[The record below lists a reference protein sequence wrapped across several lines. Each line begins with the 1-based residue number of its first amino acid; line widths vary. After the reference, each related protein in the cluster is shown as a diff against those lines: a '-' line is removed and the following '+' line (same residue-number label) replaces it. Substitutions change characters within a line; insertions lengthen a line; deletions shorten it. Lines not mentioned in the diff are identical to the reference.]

1 MDAAGVLDEI
11 GQAVTADL
19 VTADLAT
26 GDQVMAI
33 VVPRGSHGAYSEYIV
48 VPIESV
54 ARIPSSASLIEA
66 ATLPMNGL
74 TARLT
79 LDLLALQ
86 PGQTLA
92 VTGAAGAFGGYV
104 VQLAKADG
112 LRVIGDASAADAPL
126 VRTLGAK
133 VVPRGE
139 GVAERIRALVP
150 EGVDGLA
157 DGALLHDHALA
168 AGRDGGALAAVRTFP
183 VDTERGI
190 TIHPVANL
198 RTTVAP
204 SSIAASSSSP
214 ATTLNAPAEPP

>member
-19 VTADLAT
+19 ATGDLATGDLATGDLAT

-74 TARLT
+74 TARLA

-86 PGQTLA
+86 SGQTLA

-112 LRVIGDASAADAPL
+112 LRVIGDVSAADAPL
-126 VRTLGAK
+126 VRTLGAE
-133 VVPRGE
+133 VVTRGE

-150 EGVDGLA
+150 VGVDGLA
-157 DGALLHDHALA
+157 DGALLHGHALA
-168 AGRDGGALAAVRTFP
+168 AGRAVVRWPQCALFRSIPSGA
-183 VDTERGI
+183 
-190 TIHPVANL
+190 
-198 RTTVAP
+198 
-204 SSIAASSSSP
+204 SP
-214 ATTLNAPAEPP
+214 FTR